1 MSSGPPTTMFRHMGG
16 ASRIPDPTSSRR
28 ALDRL
33 AEHCELSAKRA
44 AAIEERRA
52 QVRARLEHELG
63 PEFARTLLAGLASA
77 A

>member
-1 MSSGPPTTMFRHMGG
+1 MSSGPPTTMFGHMGG
-16 ASRIPDPTSSRR
+16 SSPTPDPAHSRR

>member
-1 MSSGPPTTMFRHMGG
+1 MSRHMGG
-16 ASRIPDPTSSRR
+16 ASGTPDPARSRR

-33 AEHCELSAKRA
+33 AEHCELSAREA

-63 PEFARTLLAGLASA
+63 PEFAQTLLAGLASA

>member
-1 MSSGPPTTMFRHMGG
+1 MSSGLPTTMFRHMGG
-16 ASRIPDPTSSRR
+16 GSRIPDPTSSRR

-52 QVRARLEHELG
+52 QVHARLEHELG